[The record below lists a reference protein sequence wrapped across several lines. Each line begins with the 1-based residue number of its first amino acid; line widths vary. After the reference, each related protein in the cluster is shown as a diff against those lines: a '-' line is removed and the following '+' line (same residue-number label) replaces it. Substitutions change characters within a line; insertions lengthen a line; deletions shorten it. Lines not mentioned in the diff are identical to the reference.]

1 MTTILHAI
9 ETSEIGGAESM
20 MISLAEHMDRGRY
33 EPVVCLLADG
43 RVNAELQRRGIETVI
58 LPQKPGLDG
67 GWLVK
72 LVKFVRRRNV
82 KLMHAQEFAMNTCC
96 SIASAVTGIPVVTTI
111 QGKSYY
117 PDRWRR
123 RLAYRCVS
131 KHSRMIAVSD
141 DLKQF
146 LVDKVG
152 VDPRRVSTIHN
163 GIDPGRHHSDDGGG
177 AGIRKELG
185 LGDRQPVV
193 GTVGNL
199 YPVKGHIH
207 LLKAMASVVRTIPD
221 AVCFIAG
228 RGELDTEL
236 RQAAVELGIDR
247 NLRLLGFRPDVP
259 ALLRAADVFVLPSLS
274 EGLSLA
280 LLEAW
285 WPTGAT
291 ASSCRLRTRTRSPT
305 GLFDCW
311 ATRIWQRGS
320 APPGGGAWMRIS
332 PLRRWFEDTTSC
344 TETAS
349 ATERIRLSA
358 ALPQPILQEGA
369 T

>member
-9 ETSEIGGAESM
+9 ETSEVGGAEGM

-193 GTVGNL
+193 GTV
-199 YPVKGHIH
+199 
-207 LLKAMASVVRTIPD
+207 
-221 AVCFIAG
+221 
-228 RGELDTEL
+228 
-236 RQAAVELGIDR
+236 
-247 NLRLLGFRPDVP
+247 
-259 ALLRAADVFVLPSLS
+259 
-274 EGLSLA
+274 
-280 LLEAW
+280 
-285 WPTGAT
+285 
-291 ASSCRLRTRTRSPT
+291 
-305 GLFDCW
+305 
-311 ATRIWQRGS
+311 
-320 APPGGGAWMRIS
+320 
-332 PLRRWFEDTTSC
+332 
-344 TETAS
+344 
-349 ATERIRLSA
+349 
-358 ALPQPILQEGA
+358 
-369 T
+369 